1 MADTLLT
8 SLTRK
13 DSNQK
18 DMSQCQANLTRK
30 RHTKRNKSSLNNNEK
45 MVHTSEKLMG
55 AADEKALVDLVEKA
69 SRSWYTTLTIY
80 HLFLY
85 NRPGGYSMYILALL
99 ATCTFIK
106 RYLRG
111 QLPTFFVRHFYPYIF
126 SRSPYLF
133 EKKTETPS

>member
-1 MADTLLT
+1 MTSQLIKKREKGLLADTLLT

-55 AADEKALVDLVEKA
+55 AADEKALVEKA

-85 NRPGGYSMYILALL
+85 NRLGI
-99 ATCTFIK
+99 
-106 RYLRG
+106 
-111 QLPTFFVRHFYPYIF
+111 
-126 SRSPYLF
+126 
-133 EKKTETPS
+133 